1 MSGLASFLA
10 RRVADAADAA
20 VELDPA
26 SGIRLSWPAPM
37 NASGV
42 DRAGTSPARLP
53 VSPSLP
59 MMRGWTLPTPP
70 SIPSLP
76 T

>member
-10 RRVADAADAA
+10 RRVADAA

-26 SGIRLSWPAPM
+26 SGIRLSWPAPLH
-37 NASGV
+37 AAGA
-42 DRAGTSPARLP
+42 DRAGAALARLP
-53 VSPSLP
+53 AFSSLP